1 MKCYFALSDNVS
13 NRDDY
18 YYMFECSLESAKRNT
33 TLDLHCLFDY
43 RKTYTQKIEDD
54 RIYQLLLKYNVTIHI
69 CSIDFES
76 ELLNVYTDDYLKEIN
91 VTKSSLYSRFLR
103 FMIADIEKDDE
114 YIFYV
119 DTDVIFL
126 KDIKIDDFKKLPNTI
141 AVCPE
146 FVNSYH
152 YQYFNAG
159 IMLINMKSYKWAKK
173 ELINLLKQEI
183 KAKIEC
189 CDQGYL
195 NTIYENNFLKLKNIY
210 NWKSYWGINNR
221 AVIIHLHGFKPNFA
235 KEYKAEYAEWIS
247 YIMYKNK
254 KSYEGCKYY
263 FNLFT
268 KYSTSENN
276 KYVIP
281 NLTKLLDAQNTR
293 YFLLFNRIIRKLK
306 KICKLN

>member
-54 RIYQLLLKYNVTIHI
+54 LIYQLLLKYNVTIHI

-126 KDIKIDDFKKLPNTI
+126 KDIKIDDFNKLPNTI

-152 YQYFNAG
+152 YTYFNAG
-159 IMLINMKSYKWAKK
+159 IMLINMNSYKKAKK
-173 ELINLLKQEI
+173 ELINLLKQKI

-195 NTIYENNFLKLKNIY
+195 NLIYKNNFTKINNNF
-210 NWKSYWGINNR
+210 NWKPYWGINSD
-221 AVIIHLHGFKPNFA
+221 ASLIHLHGLKPS
-235 KEYKAEYAEWIS
+235 IS
-247 YIMYKNK
+247 YENSEPFFMEFLSKLLFDNKNAK
-254 KSYEGCKYY
+254 KVFFYY
-263 FNLFT
+263 FNLFA
-268 KYSTSENN
+268 KYANIKSEI
-276 KYVIP
+276 VLT
-281 NLTKLLDAQNTR
+281 NLCITLMCQNED
-293 YFLLFNRIIRKLK
+293 YFLFKNRIVRKLK
-306 KICKLN
+306 KLFKM